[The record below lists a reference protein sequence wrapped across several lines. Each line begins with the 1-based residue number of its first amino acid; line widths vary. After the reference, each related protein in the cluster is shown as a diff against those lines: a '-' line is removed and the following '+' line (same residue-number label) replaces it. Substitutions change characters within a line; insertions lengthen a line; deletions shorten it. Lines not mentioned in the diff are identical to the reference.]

1 MTQGF
6 ITLAGMQ
13 LAVFGAAA
21 GAFIFFAFSAAHVL
35 PACPAAD
42 AASSPW
48 GHRLL
53 RLAALVLVAVHLG
66 LVATSPVTTVPPLV
80 AALVLYGI
88 AIALSFWAGRTL
100 LEHPPGL
107 ASLMPPA
114 RLVVHG
120 PFRLFRQPFYTACLC
135 AWAGGCLA
143 TSRSVL
149 LVITA
154 WVAALYVVAAL
165 YEEQRAERSV
175 FAEAYREYRRST
187 GIFLPRI
194 QIEFGEPARPT
205 YLS

>member
-1 MTQGF
+1 MAQGF
-6 ITLAGMQ
+6 ITLAGIQ

-42 AASSPW
+42 TASSPW
-48 GHRLL
+48 GRRLL
-53 RLAALVLVAVHLG
+53 RFAALVLVAVHLG
-66 LVATSPVTTVPPLV
+66 LVATRPVTTLPPLV

-100 LEHPPGL
+100 LEHPP
-107 ASLMPPA
+107 ASLLTPTV

-143 TSRSVL
+143 TSSSAL

-154 WVAALYVVAAL
+154 WVAALYFVSAL

-175 FAEAYREYRRST
+175 CADAYREYRRST